1 MRKTLYKL
9 LAAALPALLWV
20 AKAEAKSIV
29 FTLNSGT
36 QVYYQLQTDTPPRM
50 VIGQD
55 GTFTMNGQP
64 YAFDDVKCFAYSAT
78 DYDGES
84 GTLDGMAAMEEG
96 KVRLQGEARIYT
108 TDGRLVRRDGD
119 LSPLRAGTYIV
130 SDGTTTLKI
139 RKQ

>member
-1 MRKTLYKL
+1 MRKTFYKII
-9 LAAALPALLWV
+9 ATALPALLWSV
-20 AKAEAKSIV
+20 GAEAKSIV

-78 DYDGES
+78 DYEGES
-84 GTLDGMAAMEEG
+84 GTLDGMAAIEQG
-96 KVRLQGEARIYT
+96 KVRMQGETRIYSV
-108 TDGRLVRRDGD
+108 DGKLMGKDGD
-119 LSPLRAGTYIV
+119 LAPLKPGTYIV
-130 SDGTTTLKI
+130 SDGTTTIKILK
-139 RKQ
+139 R